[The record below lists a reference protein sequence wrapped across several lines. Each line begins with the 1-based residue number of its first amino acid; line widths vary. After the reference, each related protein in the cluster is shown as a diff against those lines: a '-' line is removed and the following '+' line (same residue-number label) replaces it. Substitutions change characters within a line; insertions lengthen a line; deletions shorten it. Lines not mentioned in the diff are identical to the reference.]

1 MTPQT
6 LSKNANP
13 ATDLKARIGSIIAAR
28 ETGVLLALLV
38 ICVFLTFATSS
49 FLTVRNLLNVGRQ
62 ISLLG
67 IMAIGMTFVLVSRE
81 VDLSVGST
89 YAISGLVT
97 GMLIVRGSALIPA
110 LSAGL
115 LVGMVIGAMNGVLS
129 TYGKL
134 PSFIA
139 TLGML
144 SVVRGA
150 ALLITDG
157 QPVTVDTTRGGRSEV
172 VDQFYQL
179 GQGQLF
185 GIIPMLL
192 ICFLI
197 VAAISWIVLAKT
209 TFGFRVYAVGGSE
222 KAARLSGIQ
231 VFHTKI
237 LTFTLMG
244 LLSAIAGILSLAFL
258 PSGQA
263 GRTGVGLELDVIAA
277 AIVGG
282 ASLSGGEGTILGT
295 IFGTLII
302 GILRNG
308 LVLLSI
314 SPFWQTTAIGLV
326 IICAVGI
333 DKWTGLRR
341 SQ

>member
-185 GIIPMLL
+185 GMIPMLL
-192 ICFLI
+192 VCFLI
-197 VAAISWIVLAKT
+197 VAAISWLVLAKT

>member
-6 LSKNANP
+6 LSKNVSP

-192 ICFLI
+192 VCFLI
-197 VAAISWIVLAKT
+197 VAAISWLVLAKT

>member
-6 LSKNANP
+6 LSKNASP

-192 ICFLI
+192 VCFLI
-197 VAAISWIVLAKT
+197 VAAISWLVLAKT

>member
-6 LSKNANP
+6 LSKNASP

-192 ICFLI
+192 VCFLI